1 MGVHGRE
8 ECSSMPGGQHRVQLG
23 KAAVMAFLG
32 HDHDD
37 SGNPGTR
44 RLLALLHL
52 VILHR
57 RRDHEATSGEQ
68 DDDNLECQA
77 GAPVRATVAAEN

>member
-32 HDHDD
+32 HDHDG

-52 VILHR
+52 VILHQ
-57 RRDHEATSGEQ
+57 RRDLEAAAGEQ
-68 DDDNLECQA
+68 DDDNLECQV
-77 GAPVRATVAAEN
+77 GVPVRATVAAEN